1 MNFTLHTEPIT
12 NPPEFTIT
20 CLSHGGPATV
30 VNWHRNRVLLHEDSN
45 HTLVKKI
52 LDTNQNTTYENS
64 LCVRGRET
72 GVYSCHITNN
82 LQLSLPNAQGEPQSA
97 IEVIKGS

>member
-20 CLSHGGPATV
+20 CRSHGGPATV
-30 VNWHRNRVLLHEDSN
+30 VNWYRNADLLHEDSN

-52 LDTNQNTTYENS
+52 LDTKQNTTYENS

-72 GVYSCHITNN
+72 GEYSCRITNN
-82 LQLSLPNAQGEPQSA
+82 LQVSLPNAQGESQSA
-97 IEVIKGS
+97 TEVIKGS

>member
-45 HTLVKKI
+45 HTLVKKYLTQI
-52 LDTNQNTTYENS
+52 KTLPTKT
-64 LCVRGRET
+64 LCVCGAERLEYT
-72 GVYSCHITNN
+72 H
-82 LQLSLPNAQGEPQSA
+82 
-97 IEVIKGS
+97 VI